1 MANVVVRTLR
11 AVRDGTVREKLAV
24 RRAMF
29 RALVWNNTEFLLWH
43 MGYAPW
49 QCRFKAWYLR
59 RFGATIGDDFYIE
72 RGVTIRAPEGLKI
85 GAHSGIGALSV
96 VTCSGGVT
104 IGDCVMIGYGC
115 RIMSANHRVL
125 PVGEMFRYAGHNTAP
140 VHLKDGCWLGTN
152 TIVLPGVTVGEGAV
166 VAAGSLVTRD
176 VADFSYVGGVPARF
190 MFYRQGYKPPQKNK
204 G

>member
-1 MANVVVRTLR
+1 MSNLVVRALQATR
-11 AVRDGTVREKLAV
+11 EGAVKQKLAV

-29 RALVWNNTEFLLWH
+29 RAYLWQNTEFVLWH

-59 RFGATIGDDFYIE
+59 QFGAVIGEDFYIE
-72 RGVTIRAPEGLKI
+72 RGVTIRGPEGLKV
-85 GAHSGIGALSV
+85 GDHSGIGALSV

-104 IGDCVMIGYGC
+104 IGDNVMIGYGC
-115 RIMSANHRVL
+115 RVMSANHRVL
-125 PVGEMFRYAGHNTAP
+125 PVGQNFRYAGHTTAP

-166 VAAGSLVTRD
+166 VAAGSLVMRD

-190 MFYRQGYKPPQKNK
+190 MMFREGYKRPEK
-204 G
+204 

>member
-1 MANVVVRTLR
+1 MAHLLARTLQ
-11 AVRDGTVREKLAV
+11 AARDGTVAEKLRV
-24 RRAMF
+24 RRAML
-29 RALVWNNTEFLLWH
+29 RGHLWQQTEFLLWY

-59 RFGATIGDDFYIE
+59 KFGAVIGEDFYIE
-72 RGVTIRAPEGLKI
+72 RGVTIRSPEGLRV
-85 GAHSGIGALSV
+85 GNHSGIGALSV
-96 VTCSGGVT
+96 VTCGGGVT
-104 IGDCVMIGYGC
+104 IGDNVMVGYGC
-115 RIMSANHRVL
+115 RVMSANHKVL
-125 PVGEMFRYAGHNTAP
+125 PVGQNFRYAGHTTAP

-190 MFYRQGYKPPQKNK
+190 MFYRQGYRRPEK
-204 G
+204 